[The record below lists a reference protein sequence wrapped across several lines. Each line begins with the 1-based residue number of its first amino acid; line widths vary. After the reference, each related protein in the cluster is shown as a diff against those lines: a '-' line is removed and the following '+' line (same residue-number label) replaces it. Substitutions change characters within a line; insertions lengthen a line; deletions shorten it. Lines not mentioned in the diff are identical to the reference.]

1 MLSGG
6 ESKTARPDLAGGSS
20 MNVSKRLF
28 ITVGLSVILA
38 VIAASA
44 IGARVSEA
52 ENPLVRELREVLRKE
67 NPAIG
72 HVAILELRAVTT
84 EGPYVMIGWGIRAD
98 RRFEGDF
105 RDELF
110 GVFLV
115 NSTLTRIERTFEII
129 ATPRW
134 LDYSLRIEDITAE
147 RIIVVGRGLTYGD
160 SVIKR
165 IYMIRQ

>member
-1 MLSGG
+1 
-6 ESKTARPDLAGGSS
+6 
-20 MNVSKRLF
+20 MNVSKHLF
-28 ITVGLSVILA
+28 ITVGFSVILV

-44 IGARVSEA
+44 TKAQMPEA

-72 HVAILELRAVTT
+72 QVAILELRAVSMD
-84 EGPYVMIGWGIRAD
+84 GPYVMIGWGIRAD

-115 NSTLTRIERTFEII
+115 NSTLTRLERTFEII

-147 RIIVVGRGLTYGD
+147 RVTVVGRGLTYGD